1 MAAFLMC
8 FLLVV
13 PFLKGTRLEKFD
25 AVLNQDVKIKSGRQ
39 NIVLGS
45 LCDGKFSVTDNNKFG
60 SGMIT
65 PLIKSNAVLVTNE
78 SLGELK
84 MGEIVKILK
93 FS

>member
-1 MAAFLMC
+1 MC

-13 PFLKGTRLEKFD
+13 PFLKGARLEKFD

-45 LCDGKFSVTDNNKFG
+45 FWGGKFSVTDNNKFG

-65 PLIKSNAVLVTNE
+65 PLIKSNAVLVTSE

-84 MGEIVKILK
+84 AGEIGKMLK
-93 FS
+93 LS